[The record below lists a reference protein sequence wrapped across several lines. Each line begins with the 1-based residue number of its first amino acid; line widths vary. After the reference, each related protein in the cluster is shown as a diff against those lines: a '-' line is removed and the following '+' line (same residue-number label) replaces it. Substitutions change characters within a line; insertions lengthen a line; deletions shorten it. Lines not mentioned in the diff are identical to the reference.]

1 MFQIKDDNESFKVET
16 CYIYEIKAPKFSISN
31 STGILKVKQLFL
43 TENYNVLQLA
53 FTRRAAYCSSF
64 PSGQLCWDIKVNA
77 TVWKIR
83 RSDFKYLVKT
93 CFPFH
98 GR

>member
-1 MFQIKDDNESFKVET
+1 MFTGNFLDKCFKSKMTMKALKFET

-31 STGILKVKQLFL
+31 STGILKVKHLFL

-53 FTRRAAYCSSF
+53 FTRRAAYCSRF

-77 TVWKIR
+77 TV
-83 RSDFKYLVKT
+83 
-93 CFPFH
+93 
-98 GR
+98 